1 MKSVSH
7 LLPLITLSCIVW
19 LYHPTPANAEQTIT
33 CPPGQYDMLDWL
45 TLDSDLRGNHYFS
58 DSTPLYTVVYTSG
71 STKFYWLKG
80 GSGYPWDIN
89 LYDNNYIYRWVTENV
104 WGDPYTYKKAYTDTN
119 KPFVARCAA
128 AGSPGWNQVIPPSGS
143 PFNTK
148 YAVYDDPN
156 QTNHCHLAS
165 INDLKYVVNEVWGPY
180 SESFPGGTLPNP
192 LTTLVVAYRW
202 GCTNNGN
209 GTYSCTNKE
218 EYHLAQRYGLVQWKH
233 FTSSNCDP
241 NTGKCTWTLQDT
253 STHNNLVQ
261 GTPPAPNVPC
271 LN

>member
-7 LLPLITLSCIVW
+7 LLPLILVSCIAW
-19 LYHPTPANAEQTIT
+19 LSNPTPSSAQQTIT

-45 TLDSDLRGNHYFS
+45 TLDSDLRGSNYFTNTNS
-58 DSTPLYTVVYTSG
+58 PLYTVVYTSG

-80 GSGYPWDIN
+80 GSGFPWDIN

-104 WGDPYTYKKAYTDTN
+104 WGDPTTYKKAYTDTN

-148 YAVYDDPN
+148 YAVYDHPAN
-156 QTNHCHLAS
+156 TNGCHLKEVD
-165 INDLKYVVNEVWGPY
+165 DLNYVVNEVWGPY
-180 SESFPGGTLPNP
+180 SESFGGNIPNP
-192 LTTLVVAYRW
+192 ITTLVVSYRW

-241 NTGKCTWTLQDT
+241 NTGKCTWTVQDT
-253 STHNNLVQ
+253 STHSNLVS
-261 GTPPAPNVPC
+261 GVPPAPNVPC

>member
-7 LLPLITLSCIVW
+7 LLLFVIVGCMAWLS
-19 LYHPTPANAEQTIT
+19 HPTPSTAQQTIA

-45 TLDSDLRGNHYFS
+45 TMDSDLRDSHYFTNS
-58 DSTPLYTVVYTSG
+58 SNPLYTVVYTSG

-104 WGDPYTYKKAYTDTN
+104 WGDPKTYKKSYTDTN

-148 YAVYDDPN
+148 YAIYDDPAG
-156 QTNHCHLAS
+156 TNGCHLKS
-165 INDLKYVVNEVWGPY
+165 VNDLKYVVNEVWGPY
-180 SESFPGGTLPNP
+180 SESFGGNIPNP
-192 LTTLVVAYRW
+192 ITTLVVAYRW
-202 GCTNNGN
+202 GCDNNGN

-233 FTSSNCDP
+233 FVSSGCDS
-241 NTGKCTWTLQDT
+241 NGKCNWGTATET
-253 STHNNLVQ
+253 STHSELVS